1 MRSYLILGMCTLF
14 LVQYFVQ
21 LEWLQFVVVL
31 LSLTAFLVSAVYA
44 DRVPRLLGILMMGV
58 GIIIELNKGK
68 GLGGISEG
76 TLFGPVIT
84 VPQVIPHAR

>member
-1 MRSYLILGMCTLF
+1 MGPIRAVS
-14 LVQYFVQ
+14 
-21 LEWLQFVVVL
+21 
-31 LSLTAFLVSAVYA
+31 LSLTAFLVSASYA

-76 TLFGPVIT
+76 IF
-84 VPQVIPHAR
+84 